1 MTVISRGLD
10 KVFLS
15 GVYGIVHIITG
26 QMYIGS
32 SVNMVNRCLGHFKNL
47 SKGTHGNIR
56 LQRSWN
62 KYGETAF
69 VFIVIKRCSKK
80 HLLKVEQDWID
91 RCGSYNLAPKAGS
104 TLGLKWSAR
113 SCRKQSQRVSKYFR
127 DPENRRKNSERMKEF
142 AKQNPDFYA
151 WLGQFA
157 AASIRG
163 TKRSKKTKKKMSE
176 AKHLAWVNYTPEE
189 RTVAIERCRAN
200 ISLRNSTPWS
210 DESKAKVSATM
221 KRIYAQMSDEFL
233 SERSR
238 KANATQTLEERT
250 ARAKKGWETRRARG
264 TRWSARS
271 RHKQAHR
278 VSQYFS
284 RPENRIKQSDRMKE
298 FAKQNPNIYIKG
310 WETRRA
316 CRNTADRRF

>member
-1 MTVISRGLD
+1 MY
-10 KVFLS
+10 LS
-15 GVYGIVHIITG
+15 GVYGIVHIASG
-26 QMYIGS
+26 KMYIGS
-32 SVNMVNRCLGHFKNL
+32 SVNMVKRCLGHFKNL
-47 SKGTHGNIR
+47 SAGKHGNSL
-56 LQRSWN
+56 LQRAWN

-69 VFIVIKRCSKK
+69 EFMVMERCSNTR
-80 HLLKVEQDWID
+80 LLKVEQRWID
-91 RCGSYNLAPKAGS
+91 KCGNYNLAPKAGS
-104 TLGLKWSAR
+104 SLGIKWSAR

-127 DPENRRKNSERMKEF
+127 DPENRRKQSESLKVF
-142 AKQNPDFYA
+142 AEQNPDFYVQ
-151 WLGQFA
+151 LGQA
-157 AASIRG
+157 AAAVIRG

-176 AKHLAWVNYTPEE
+176 AKRLAWENHTPEE
-189 RTVAIERCRAN
+189 RVAAIERCRAN

-238 KANATQTLEERT
+238 KANAAQTLEERT
-250 ARAKKGWETRRARG
+250 ARAKKGWETRRACG
-264 TRWSARS
+264 TKWSVRS
-271 RHKQAHR
+271 RHEQAHR

-284 RPENRIKQSDRMKE
+284 HPENRIKQSERMKE

-316 CRNTADRRF
+316 CRNIADREF